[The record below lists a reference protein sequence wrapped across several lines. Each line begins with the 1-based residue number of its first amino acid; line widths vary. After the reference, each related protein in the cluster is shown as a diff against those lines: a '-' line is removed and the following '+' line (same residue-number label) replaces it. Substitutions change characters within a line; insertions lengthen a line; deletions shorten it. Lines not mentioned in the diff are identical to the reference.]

1 MQKTIKR
8 AGMFVALSL
17 ILVACGGGADKGNAE
32 NKGGENT
39 AQGTNTA
46 DYTTKTWDDMTKE
59 EQQILATKML
69 TMSEEERAAVSKD
82 MIGVTAAQEA
92 QYAQFTEKGYRQ
104 VGDKYFYGGIVKN
117 TSDKKALQATN
128 VHITAVDAEGKT
140 LFEDLKATNGLQPG
154 DQNGFFGIY
163 VKDFPEEVANIEF
176 TIDQGWLEA
185 PSETAV
191 RAADLK
197 TEMQVEE
204 DGEAKKIYG
213 TVTNTSK
220 EEVMS
225 LDLILLLKRDGEF
238 LIGDDVSL
246 GGFQP
251 GESKEYSFTM
261 SPEITYDDMQL
272 VPDFYAPD
280 AKKYERMT
288 QEGMAEAAKQ
298 MLDKK

>member
-1 MQKTIKR
+1 M
-8 AGMFVALSL
+8 
-17 ILVACGGGADKGNAE
+17 
-32 NKGGENT
+32 
-39 AQGTNTA
+39 
-46 DYTTKTWDDMTKE
+46 
-59 EQQILATKML
+59 
-69 TMSEEERAAVSKD
+69 
-82 MIGVTAAQEA
+82 
-92 QYAQFTEKGYRQ
+92 
-104 VGDKYFYGGIVKN
+104 
-117 TSDKKALQATN
+117 
-128 VHITAVDAEGKT
+128 HI
-140 LFEDLKATNGLQPG
+140 
-154 DQNGFFGIY
+154 
-163 VKDFPEEVANIEF
+163 
-176 TIDQGWLEA
+176 
-185 PSETAV
+185 TAV

-238 LIGDDVSL
+238 LNGDDVSL